1 MIDGPKDQDQDQ
13 QKQNT
18 KNPQTNK
25 EQQTIEFLL
34 RNFYIEKF
42 LLKTMILKCNEN

>member
-1 MIDGPKDQDQDQ
+1 MIEDPKDQDQDQ

-25 EQQTIEFLL
+25 LHETNEFLL
-34 RNFYIEKF
+34 QNFFIEKF